1 MQMVDEDLRVSPVK
15 QNGEK
20 ANYDFHLRLS
30 KSEKERLIM
39 LTSSAGYSTM
49 SQFLKDQLFRPD
61 IHFKLDLILK
71 SLKNKSGGNSK
82 NFDGGG

>member
-1 MQMVDEDLRVSPVK
+1 MNNAELKSRQVK
-15 QNGEK
+15 ELGERS
-20 ANYDFHLRLS
+20 NYDFHLRLS

>member
-1 MQMVDEDLRVSPVK
+1 MSYEELRAKPVK
-15 QNGEK
+15 QNSERS
-20 ANYDFHLRLS
+20 NYDFHLRLS

-49 SQFLKDQLFRPD
+49 SQFLKDQIFRPD
-61 IHFKLDLILK
+61 IHYKLDLILK

-82 NFDGGG
+82 NFNGRG